1 MLWPSRLSLQVAAA
15 LLAAATWAGFAAA
28 QVEADTAPSAGPT
41 EGSLFGAHPVQ
52 QGHTTLPGGHFNY
65 ALIAGGHI
73 SDGVVVEN
81 FTDHSIDF
89 SIYGADLRSASGGGL
104 APAQP
109 NDIMHE
115 AGAWIVISKPRVTI
129 PAHGQL
135 TDNFTL
141 TVPTTASPGE
151 HLGAVVTSANVGT
164 TPQGSVIEA
173 RTALIVVVTVPGSDH
188 PSATLS
194 PLRGSTAVPGQ
205 FSFAI
210 TLSNTGNLLLTYTG
224 SVAVYDGHG
233 RRVARLPLAPAD
245 AYVVPTGHVPLAA
258 IWADTIAQSG
268 TYRAQAVLTI
278 LANGKPVGT
287 LTSQSLALSLASG
300 IPILSV
306 SAIALGCGLILL
318 LLTWFIDRR
327 MRTRRSLVAVRRTA
341 ESSSG
346 RCATVATRGLLGI
359 RHLPWLSSHG

>member
-1 MLWPSRLSLQVAAA
+1 
-15 LLAAATWAGFAAA
+15 
-28 QVEADTAPSAGPT
+28 
-41 EGSLFGAHPVQ
+41 
-52 QGHTTLPGGHFNY
+52 
-65 ALIAGGHI
+65 
-73 SDGVVVEN
+73 
-81 FTDHSIDF
+81 
-89 SIYGADLRSASGGGL
+89 
-104 APAQP
+104 
-109 NDIMHE
+109 MHE

-210 TLSNTGNLLLTYTG
+210 TLSNTGNLLLAYIG

-245 AYVVPTGHVPLAA
+245 AYVVPAGHVSLAA

-278 LANGKPVGT
+278 LANGKPVGA
-287 LTSQSLALSLASG
+287 LTSQSLALSLASR
-300 IPILSV
+300 IPIPSII
-306 SAIALGCGLILL
+306 AIALGCGLIRWPRRVVGVALRL
-318 LLTWFIDRR
+318 SSEVAPSVDVDRHGPLAAEG
-327 MRTRRSLVAVRRTA
+327 SFVRRQERHGATTA
-341 ESSSG
+341 AGTDCIARSSQG
-346 RCATVATRGLLGI
+346 RA
-359 RHLPWLSSHG
+359 